1 MLLKSES
8 VETPMRLNAR
18 LVTDTGAPVPFVKVN
33 FASSAIPWL
42 FTIVLAA
49 GLSDASETRSPLP
62 AGTGGGVPGG
72 VGVGVGADA
81 QRLFAFA
88 REIGPQK
95 PAVGVMPYFCW
106 NFETAARVSPPKY
119 DVSLPGEPAP
129 TVATCVPSTLFRN
142 FWIDMI
148 SPPLCPIEWLRVKVI
163 LQLSPPAC
171 WEPEPPC
178 KAAICARSA
187 VIWAW
192 RSAVVCAFTGVAKVN
207 PNAIM
212 RPTPTSTA
220 ATFFVANALL
230 IVLYDLSSSS
240 SFE

>member
-1 MLLKSES
+1 MFERSES

-18 LVTDTGAPVPFVKVN
+18 LVTVIAAPVPFEKVN
-33 FASSAIPWL
+33 FASSAMPWL
-42 FTIVLAA
+42 LTIVLAA
-49 GLSDASETRSPLP
+49 GLSAASMTRRP
-62 AGTGGGVPGG
+62 APTGTGVGVPGG
-72 VGVGVGADA
+72 VGVGALV
-81 QRLFAFA
+81 QSEFAFA